1 MAPRSALPPVLVD
14 LRQRLE
20 YAGVRVGAALVRV
33 LPVDVASAVIGA
45 CWRLI
50 APHLRR
56 QERVLEHLAFALP
69 EKSEAERQEIARA
82 MWENLGRVMAET
94 VSLDRLVADPGRFDI
109 SYAKVDG
116 IDLSR
121 GVVLVSLHFGNW
133 EISVLPAKAIG
144 LYPVGVYQAVHNP
157 YLDRYLRRVRAPYY
171 SEILPK
177 GPDTARRLIG
187 TVKRGGSI
195 AVLGDLR
202 ETRGILVPFFGRP
215 AFANPLP
222 AMVARMAGVPL
233 VVDRAIRLPGNRF
246 RFDIEEI
253 PVPHTDDRHDDV
265 RVATAAVHARFEDW
279 IREHPEQWMWAHR
292 KWAAAPEDMDSPA
305 ENGAAAARAPAAEH
319 E

>member
-1 MAPRSALPPVLVD
+1 MASRSRLPRFLIN
-14 LRQRLE
+14 LRHALE
-20 YAGVRVGAALVRV
+20 YGAVRAGAGLVR
-33 LPVDVASAVIGA
+33 LMPVDVASLVIGKS
-45 CWRLI
+45 WRVI

-56 QERVLEHLAFALP
+56 QARVMEHLTAAYP
-69 EKSEAERQEIARA
+69 ELSEAERREISLA

-94 VSLDRLVADPGRFDI
+94 VCLDRLTADPARFDI
-109 SYAKVDG
+109 SYDKVSH

-133 EISVLPAKAIG
+133 EISVLPAKAFG
-144 LYPVGVYQAVHNP
+144 LAPIGVYQAVHNP
-157 YLDRYLRRVRAPYY
+157 LIDNYLKRLRAPFYKDL
-171 SEILPK
+171 LPK

-187 TVKRGGSI
+187 AVKRGGSI

-215 AFANPLP
+215 AFANPMP
-222 AMVARMAGVPL
+222 AMVARMNDRPL
-233 VVDRAIRLPGNRF
+233 VIDRAIRLPGNRF

-253 PVPHTDDRHDDV
+253 HVPHTEDRHQDV
-265 RVATAAVHARFEDW
+265 RIATAAIHARFEDW

-292 KWAAAPEDMDSPA
+292 KWAAAPSDMDSPA
-305 ENGAAAARAPAAEH
+305 ENGAAAARNPVSEH